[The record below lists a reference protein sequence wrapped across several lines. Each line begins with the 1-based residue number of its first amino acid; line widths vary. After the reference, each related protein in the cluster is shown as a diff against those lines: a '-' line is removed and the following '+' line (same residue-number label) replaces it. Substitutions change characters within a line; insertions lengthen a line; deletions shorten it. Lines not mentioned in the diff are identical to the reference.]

1 MVVMVRVIKGC
12 LINSNVFFKIF
23 LESINFVNVF
33 IRIVISGNVSSV
45 VIELKLGSFFGFLCE
60 VLMIWFGIGMCRCF
74 VKNVV

>member
-1 MVVMVRVIKGC
+1 MVVIVSVMKGW

-23 LESINFVNVF
+23 LESVNFVNVF
-33 IRIVISGNVSSV
+33 IRIVMSGNVSSV
-45 VIELKLGSFFGFLCE
+45 VIEWKLGSVCGFLCE